1 MNQRIKQIRKEANLT
16 QAEFGD
22 VIGAT
27 RSMVA
32 VYETGRVTPDRSMQ
46 MLICSKFNVN
56 ARWLETGEGE
66 PYNRGLIPQ
75 LVHALR
81 NAPALQAGLERLLDV
96 MDEEDWR
103 ILNNV
108 VRKAM
113 EAGAQNENSPES

>member
-1 MNQRIKQIRKEANLT
+1 MKDRILKIRKDAKLT
-16 QAEFGD
+16 QPEFGE

-27 RSMVA
+27 RPMIAS
-32 VYETGRVTPDRSMQ
+32 YEGGKVVPDKSMQ

-56 ARWLETGEGE
+56 ERWLETGEGE
-66 PYNRGLIPQ
+66 PYKRGLIPQ

-96 MDEEDWR
+96 MDDEDWR
-103 ILNNV
+103 ILNEV

-113 EAGAQNENSPES
+113 QNENSPEP

>member
-1 MNQRIKQIRKEANLT
+1 MNERIKQIRKDAKLT
-16 QAEFGD
+16 QADFGD

-27 RSMVA
+27 RAMIA
-32 VYETGRVTPDRSMQ
+32 VYETGRVIPDKSMQ

-56 ARWLETGEGE
+56 ERWLETGEGE
-66 PYNRGLIPQ
+66 PYKRGLIPQ

-96 MDEEDWR
+96 MDDEDWR
-103 ILNNV
+103 ILNEV

-113 EAGAQNENSPES
+113 QNENSPEP